1 MKIARIWLRL
11 AYRFTRRRL
20 SAALRPRHGGDHTG
34 PDDHGNN
41 GLHFGSLV
49 SHDRQMPGG
58 RLF

>member
-20 SAALRPRHGGDHTG
+20 SAALRPRHGDDHSG
-34 PDDHGNN
+34 PDDHGG

-49 SHDRQMPGG
+49 SHDRQTPGG